1 MIDESES
8 GEAYDKLANQPQ
20 WLAPGEP
27 RPTKRRRLLSLEL
40 EASLVRAAMSNTLT
54 LNRLAAKLG
63 IKPSAAVTYLKQLVL
78 EKTILKDQTG
88 KTRCTH
94 QPRKTRRTLTH

>member
-8 GEAYDKLANQPQ
+8 GEAYDKLANQRQ

-63 IKPSAAVTYLKQLVL
+63 I
-78 EKTILKDQTG
+78 
-88 KTRCTH
+88 
-94 QPRKTRRTLTH
+94 